1 MRLVPS
7 FLRTILPFVRQF
19 PLLKFAFVPPLR
31 PFYPSIPLS
40 FILSL
45 EQEISGIVSRGLGL
59 IRSKNKDRNNR
70 GIWKNCICLMKF
82 RNEEKMES

>member
-70 GIWKNCICLMKF
+70 GNL
-82 RNEEKMES
+82 EKLYMFDEIQE